1 LYVTGKTIYLNDTAE
16 LDADTNNEY
25 ELYVECTD
33 GTDTTQA
40 FLRVEITK
48 DQTDNEEPEGQYV
61 VCLMVFNATFNNIS
75 VISWRSVLLVEET
88 EGPEKTTNLL
98 QVTYKLYHIMLY
110 TWPWSR

>member
-1 LYVTGKTIYLNDTAE
+1 MKWNNGLLFLYFTGKTIYLNDTAE
-16 LDADTNNEY
+16 LDADTTNEY

-61 VCLMVFNATFNNIS
+61 VCLFDGV
-75 VISWRSVLLVEET
+75 
-88 EGPEKTTNLL
+88 
-98 QVTYKLYHIMLY
+98 
-110 TWPWSR
+110 